1 MRFTSING
9 CRTLYLS
16 AVFLISGLSPH
27 LAYADT
33 NTDLTLKKAIAQT
46 LEQNPRLY
54 QYSFVKDDYSA
65 QRQTQSLRP
74 VIELGLEV
82 ENFAGSGELRGFDSA
97 EATLSLSSVIEMG
110 GKRQARMSLVDAR
123 LAGVQWLQQAATL
136 DVLGKLTQ
144 VYINGLA
151 SQENIALANE
161 ALDLSRSLFQTIKS
175 SAKRGVTPE
184 AEVMRAQV
192 AVTQAEI
199 RLAALL
205 SKFERQKVSLASFW
219 GEMNPQFIKLT
230 GNLFEFGTSES
241 FEQLYTRI
249 KKSPAIEVFASE
261 QRIKDAEVTLARTN
275 EKSDITWQAGV
286 RRFKESDDA
295 ALTAG
300 FSIPLFSNKRNQGEV
315 KVALARRNAVEYARL
330 DALLQLHTKLF
341 EAYSLRQQNIEAV
354 DQTQNTSIPALEK
367 ALNLTRQGYENGRYS
382 YLDLITA
389 QEELLATKQ
398 ALIDAA
404 TNGLVSQALIEQL
417 TSEAFAQKRI
427 LKKHSQLIPP
437 RANHIGNHNE

>member
-16 AVFLISGLSPH
+16 VVFVISGLSPQ

-33 NTDLTLKKAIAQT
+33 NTYLSLKKAITQT

-54 QYSFVKDDYSA
+54 QYSFIKDDYSA

-82 ENFAGSGELRGFDSA
+82 ENFAGSGDTRRLDSA
-97 EATLSLSSVIEMG
+97 ETTLSLSSVIEMG
-110 GKRQARMSLVDAR
+110 GKRQARMSLMDSR
-123 LAGVQWLQQAATL
+123 LSDVQWQQQAATL
-136 DVLGKLTQ
+136 DVFGKLTQ

-151 SQENIALANE
+151 SQENIALAND
-161 ALDLSRSLFQTIKS
+161 ALDLSRSLFKTIKRR
-175 SAKRGVTPE
+175 AALGVTPE

-192 AVTQAEI
+192 AVTRAEI
-199 RLAALL
+199 RLAALH
-205 SKFERQKVSLASFW
+205 SKFERQKVSLGSFW
-219 GEMNPQFIKLT
+219 GETNPQFMMLT

-241 FEQLYTRI
+241 FEQLYSRV
-249 KKSPAIEVFASE
+249 KQSPAIEVFASE
-261 QRIKDAEVTLARTN
+261 ERIRDAEVTLARTN
-275 EKSDITWQAGV
+275 GKSDITWQAGI
-286 RRFKESDDA
+286 RRFEESDDA

-300 FSIPLFSNKRNQGEV
+300 FSIPLFSDKRNQGEV
-315 KVALARRNAVEYARL
+315 KAALARRNAVEYARL
-330 DALLQLHTKLF
+330 DTLLQLHTKLF

-354 DQTQNTSIPALEK
+354 EQTQNTSIPALEK
-367 ALNLTRQGYENGRYS
+367 ALSLTRQGYENGRYS
-382 YLDLITA
+382 YLALITV

-404 TNGLVSQALIEQL
+404 TNALVSQAVIEQL
-417 TSEAFAQKRI
+417 TSEALTQ
-427 LKKHSQLIPP
+427 
-437 RANHIGNHNE
+437 